1 MKRKKVD
8 RQSLRTRQMLAD
20 SLMNLLFE
28 KSYASIT
35 IQEIL
40 DRANVGRSTFYS
52 HFYDKE
58 DLLVSSL
65 GHVFEVLNQQL
76 ISGIDEKSILP
87 SLGLFQHV
95 EQHYKLYKAFV
106 RGNCVDL
113 LLEKAKDFLYI
124 MVEERFSSLDLDPHI
139 PEIPIS
145 VLMTYVVNTLI
156 TLLKWWLDHE
166 MPYSAKR
173 MDDIFQ
179 RLVSPQLPPSYFG

>member
-1 MKRKKVD
+1 MKRKRVD
-8 RQSLRTRQMLAD
+8 RQSLRTRQILAD
-20 SLMNLLFE
+20 SLMNLLLE
-28 KSYASIT
+28 KPYASIT

-65 GHVFEVLNQQL
+65 EHVFEMLNQQL
-76 ISGIDEKSILP
+76 ISGIGENNILP

-95 EQHYKLYKAFV
+95 EQNYKLYKAIV
-106 RGNCVDL
+106 RGNCEDL
-113 LLEKAKDFLYI
+113 LLEKAKNYLYT
-124 MVEERFSSLDLDPHI
+124 MLEERFSSLDLDYHI
-139 PEIPIS
+139 PEIPLP

-166 MPYSAKR
+166 MPYSANR

-179 RLVSPQLPPSYFG
+179 RLVSPQLPSSFYG